1 MKDYK
6 IMNIFFTT
14 VLTLCL
20 VSCGSGTN
28 EQSVCSEDEERI
40 RFVIKGE
47 IDYSLRHGDMDKGIA
62 LIKAAERIYKD
73 DASLQYIK
81 GIVYYKQGRNELAE
95 DAFRRAFS
103 LYDSLLERA
112 PSLNYALNKAS
123 CLLFIADSAEYNRE
137 LDSVCNMEYYR
148 KESPALGEY
157 IDMLRS
163 LSREDVCEGC
173 FRSADSMEIVNSTL
187 PASGYTLN

>member
-1 MKDYK
+1 M
-6 IMNIFFTT
+6 
-14 VLTLCL
+14 
-20 VSCGSGTN
+20 
-28 EQSVCSEDEERI
+28 
-40 RFVIKGE
+40 
-47 IDYSLRHGDMDKGIA
+47 
-62 LIKAAERIYKD
+62 
-73 DASLQYIK
+73 
-81 GIVYYKQGRNELAE
+81 AE

-173 FRSADSMEIVNSTL
+173 LHSADSMEIVNSTL

>member
-137 LDSVCNMEYYR
+137 LDRDRKSV
-148 KESPALGEY
+148 
-157 IDMLRS
+157 
-163 LSREDVCEGC
+163 V
-173 FRSADSMEIVNSTL
+173 
-187 PASGYTLN
+187 